1 MLEALRKAAGTW
13 VAKALLVLL
22 VASFAVWGISGSMIN
37 GAGGGAVV
45 RAGDTEV
52 SAVQYRL
59 AYDRQLA
66 IMSRQFGMQ
75 LTREQATAMGID
87 EQVISQ
93 LVGGAVLD
101 EQGRQ
106 MGLGLSKDKLAALT
120 AEDPAFQGPDGK
132 FDRNRFVYVLNQVGM
147 PVDDYFA
154 DRANVAMRQQII
166 DATTGGLRAPDTFL
180 KAVSLYQG
188 EDRTVE
194 FLAIPRSSVEPIAEP
209 ADDVLKTW
217 FGTVKPRYAAPEYR
231 KISYVRLEPQDV
243 ADPSAI
249 TEDQIKEDY
258 ERNKARY
265 TTPETRT
272 IEQLVFPSMDAAKAA
287 HASLAT
293 GKTFDQLM
301 ADQNK
306 TAADVLMGTLAKD
319 KVPDPAIGE
328 AAFAIASAGQVS
340 EPVQGTFGA
349 VLVRVTAITPE
360 VVKSLAD
367 VSSEIRTE
375 LANAEASRVLLDVH
389 DSYEDARAGGETL
402 QQAADKL
409 KLKVVTIDAIDRT
422 GARKDGSIVNDIP
435 ASADLLRNAFEA
447 EVGME
452 NASLNSGA
460 SGYVFFQV
468 DSIEAARE
476 RELDEVKA
484 KAIADWKLEQ
494 ANTKLDEKVKAL
506 EQRVKDGSTLDALA
520 TELSLEK
527 QTKRGL
533 KRGANDADFGEN
545 GVGAVFDVGE
555 GGVGQTPTQQNDG
568 RILFKVTEV
577 FEAAGADADTLPEQ
591 QRNTLSTGIAND
603 MLDEMIN
610 RLRGEFDVEVDR
622 AAAQLAIQAQR

>member
-22 VASFAVWGISGSMIN
+22 VASFAVWGISGDLVN
-37 GAGGGAVV
+37 GIRGGAVV

-66 IMSRQFGMQ
+66 IMSRQFGVQ

-93 LVGGAVLD
+93 LVAGAVLD

-106 MGLGLSKDKLAALT
+106 MGLGLSKDKLATLT
-120 AEDPAFQGPDGK
+120 GEDPAFQGPDGK
-132 FDRNRFVYVLNQVGM
+132 FDRDRFVYVLNQVGM
-147 PVDDYFA
+147 SVDDYFA
-154 DRANVAMRQQII
+154 DRANVAMRQQIV
-166 DATTGGLRAPDTFL
+166 DATTDGLRAPDTFF
-180 KAVSLYQG
+180 KAVALHQG

-194 FLAIPRSSVEPIAEP
+194 YLIVPRSSVEPIAEP
-209 ADDVLKTW
+209 ANDVLATW
-217 FGTVKPRYAAPEYR
+217 FDTVKPRYAAPEYR

-243 ADPSAI
+243 ADPAAV
-249 TEDQIKEDY
+249 TDDQVKEDY
-258 ERNKARY
+258 EKNKARY

-301 ADQNK
+301 TEQNK
-306 TAADVLMGTLAKD
+306 TAADVLMGTLTKD
-319 KVPDPAIGE
+319 RVPDAAIGE
-328 AAFAIASAGQVS
+328 AAFALASAGQVS
-340 EPVQGTFGA
+340 EPVQGAFGA

-360 VVKSLAD
+360 VVKTLAE
-367 VSSEIRTE
+367 VTNEIRTDI
-375 LANAEASRVLLDVH
+375 ANAEASRVLLDVH

-402 QQAADKL
+402 QQAAEKL

-422 GARKDGSIVNDIP
+422 GARKDGTIVNDIP
-435 ASADLLRNAFEA
+435 ASAELLRNAFEA
-447 EVGME
+447 EAGME
-452 NASLNSGA
+452 NPSLNSGSA
-460 SGYVFFQV
+460 GYVFFEV
-468 DSIEAARE
+468 DSVEAARE
-476 RELDEVKA
+476 RELNEVKD

-494 ANTKLDEKVKAL
+494 ANTKLDEKLKAL
-506 EQRVKDGSTLDALA
+506 EQRVKDGTTLDLLA

-533 KRGANDADFGEN
+533 KRGANDADFGDT
-545 GVGAVFDVGE
+545 GVAAVFDLAE
-555 GGVGQTPTQQNDG
+555 GGVGQTPNPQNDG

-577 FEAAGADADTLPEQ
+577 FAPAAADASALSEE
-591 QRNTLSTGIAND
+591 QRNTLSDGIGND
-603 MLDEMIN
+603 MLDELVS
-610 RLRGEFDVEVDR
+610 RLRGEFDVEIDR
-622 AAAQLAIQAQR
+622 AAAQAAIQTQ